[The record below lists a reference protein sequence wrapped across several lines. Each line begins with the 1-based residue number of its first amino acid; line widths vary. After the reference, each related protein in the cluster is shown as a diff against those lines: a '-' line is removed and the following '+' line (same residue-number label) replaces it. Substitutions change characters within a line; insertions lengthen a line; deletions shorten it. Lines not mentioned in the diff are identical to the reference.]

1 MGQDWTLMDISQIIA
16 FAAVVDAGSFSA
28 AARRLG
34 MPKSTLSRKV
44 AELEARL
51 GARLLH
57 RTTRKLQLTDVGRTY
72 YAYAARAA
80 AEVEAGEQAV
90 RALEDAP
97 RGRLRVTAPM
107 NMDFLGPICAAY
119 LARYPEVQLEL
130 VCTDRVISLVD
141 EGFDVA
147 IRAGQLSDSS
157 LIARKLASFR
167 SLVVASEDYLRRRGE
182 PSSPGE
188 LERHDCVV
196 FGAGSGQGR
205 WLLESGEK
213 RQTVEVSGRITTNDL
228 AVIEDAVAGGL
239 GLALLPQFRCAG
251 AVDQGRLRRVLE
263 RWSGPVVPLH
273 AVYPSIR
280 HLSPKV
286 SSFLELLGEHLPQV
300 ASPTG

>member
-1 MGQDWTLMDISQIIA
+1 
-16 FAAVVDAGSFSA
+16 
-28 AARRLG
+28 

-213 RQTVEVSGRITTNDL
+213 RQTVEVSGRITTNDF